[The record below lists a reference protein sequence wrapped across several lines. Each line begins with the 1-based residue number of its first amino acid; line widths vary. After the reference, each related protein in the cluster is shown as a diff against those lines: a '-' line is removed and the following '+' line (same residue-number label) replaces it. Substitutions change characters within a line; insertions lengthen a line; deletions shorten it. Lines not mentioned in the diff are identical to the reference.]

1 MIRAAIVS
9 SYLML
14 AENKTISVSQVTG
27 MMKIKYCK
35 IQQES
40 NYMHM
45 VITNILHEKEE
56 KIVFKGMLVAHTLW

>member
-9 SYLML
+9 SYLRL
-14 AENKTISVSQVTG
+14 AENKISVSQVTG